1 MFLFR
6 LLFALNVIVTLI
18 ASGANGYGPLS
29 GYARAGAQ
37 QGAMDTHG
45 LDPKIASI
53 LNKYYKYNFTSE
65 QDWEALKSIRF
76 EGILHLA
83 EDEFR
88 FNASKK
94 KPYYSKLTVLV
105 PNGGNIEMGYD
116 GEDAW
121 QNNTRRTG
129 ASFSAMTEAEVSNFT
144 RDATIGGHLLYPL
157 ISGKKIEL
165 LGPADIDGARC
176 YVIHIT
182 LPDTQVIR
190 SFLDITD
197 YSQRRIIAVNQVSGE
212 EEHTNYSDFREIA
225 GIRIPFAGTIT
236 SDGKLV
242 HRYHI
247 TDVKINFGATDW
259 MFARPS
265 SGSAREEVSFSSK
278 KPGNTATADESTTGK
293 SLNSTFG
300 AYFGADSV
308 FDVVVDDYQSG
319 QIDII
324 LREAGVPIP
333 AKN

>member
-1 MFLFR
+1 
-6 LLFALNVIVTLI
+6 
-18 ASGANGYGPLS
+18 
-29 GYARAGAQ
+29 
-37 QGAMDTHG
+37 
-45 LDPKIASI
+45 
-53 LNKYYKYNFTSE
+53 
-65 QDWEALKSIRF
+65 
-76 EGILHLA
+76 
-83 EDEFR
+83 
-88 FNASKK
+88 
-94 KPYYSKLTVLV
+94 
-105 PNGGNIEMGYD
+105 MG
-116 GEDAW
+116 
-121 QNNTRRTG
+121 
-129 ASFSAMTEAEVSNFT
+129 
-144 RDATIGGHLLYPL
+144 
-157 ISGKKIEL
+157 
-165 LGPADIDGARC
+165 
-176 YVIHIT
+176 IT

-265 SGSAREEVSFSSK
+265 SGYAREEVSFLSK